1 MFTVSEVYHLAMRL
15 EENGE
20 AFYRGA
26 MKRAT
31 AGPVRDLL
39 QWLANEEVAHR
50 EWFAQREAAVKGTPD
65 DIALD
70 EMGNKMLQDIVGKQ
84 TFSLGEADVS
94 GINTVGEMIRLAIE
108 FEEDTIIFFNM
119 IATLVGDRETLVHLT
134 EIIEE
139 EKRHVSALKEKITEN
154 GEQ

>member
-1 MFTVSEVYHLAMRL
+1 MFTVSEIYHLAMKL

-20 AFYRGA
+20 AFYRAA

-31 AGPVRDLL
+31 SGPIRDLL

-50 EWFAQREAAVKGTPD
+50 EWFARREAAVRGTPN

-70 EMGNKMLQDIVGKQ
+70 EMGNKMLQDIVGGQ
-84 TFSLGEADVS
+84 TFSLGEANPADIGSVS
-94 GINTVGEMIRLAIE
+94 EMIRLAIE
-108 FEEDTIIFFNM
+108 FEEDTIIFFNL
-119 IATLVGDRETLVHLT
+119 IATLVGDKETLTHLT

-139 EKRHVSALKEKITEN
+139 EKRHVSALKEKIREN
-154 GEQ
+154 SEQ